1 MKKGI
6 KRERELGTTMAK
18 VERSI
23 VLDYRK
29 AYDSMYRPERKI
41 SYTKKKH
48 LEKIEDRLLRNE
60 DYKQQSVEFANAALR
75 RINHG
80 QELLYH
86 EVLSSTPTSRL
97 SGGEI
102 IPMDQYYLLF
112 AQIRLIGDGPT
123 DLTMFADCCD
133 NLGIF
138 DELPEE
144 VYEGGCQYCSTLY
157 HPVGGCRKL
166 LRGCVNDDIAWLHR
180 KIIRGHLRPSW
191 YKYVERLRHS
201 GSCGGSCGK
210 QDV

>member
-1 MKKGI
+1 MGESKRKEKRKMKKGI
-6 KRERELGTTMAK
+6 KRERESGTTMAK
-18 VERSI
+18 VERRI
-23 VLDYRK
+23 VSDYRK
-29 AYDSMYRPERKI
+29 AYDSM
-41 SYTKKKH
+41 
-48 LEKIEDRLLRNE
+48 NE

-80 QELLYH
+80 EATKTRLLKPGLV
-86 EVLSSTPTSRL
+86 EGALISRGAIFHTNFKVKWEDN
-97 SGGEI
+97 SDE
-102 IPMDQYYLLF
+102 PVYLLF

-123 DLTMFADCCD
+123 DLTMFVDCCY

-138 DELPEE
+138 DKLPEE
-144 VYEGGCQYCSTLY
+144 VYDGGCQYCSTLY

-166 LRGCVNDDIAWLHR
+166 LRGCVNDDIDWLHR

-201 GSCGGSCGK
+201 GSCSGSCGK